1 MQKKGQTKE
10 NSFQNAFFGSYF
22 KSDITIIF
30 LLKAG
35 YIHVF
40 CMYFMKILCNVAR
53 SRFLATQKKAFRL
66 KQLLKQLEMYSLHFA
81 YTTRKKP
88 YNYFL
93 ERKRRRKSL
102 LLQIWIGSKC
112 NLSREE
118 IVLHREQ
125 FSVLTQ
131 FRYAVKENTVFTNN
145 SKRSHLNF
153 RAGNKC
159 PNLVQFLS
167 NFWREIIC

>member
-1 MQKKGQTKE
+1 M
-10 NSFQNAFFGSYF
+10 
-22 KSDITIIF
+22 
-30 LLKAG
+30 L
-35 YIHVF
+35 
-40 CMYFMKILCNVAR
+40 
-53 SRFLATQKKAFRL
+53 TQQEKN
-66 KQLLKQLEMYSLHFA
+66 
-81 YTTRKKP
+81 P

-118 IVLHREQ
+118 IVLHRTIL
-125 FSVLTQ
+125 SPDPIP
-131 FRYAVKENTVFTNN
+131 VKENTVFTNN

-153 RAGNKC
+153 RAENKC

-167 NFWREIIC
+167 NFWREIICWFSNTVYRFWWKPRLSHRLVSGSSAGFFLKKKENKKYTTDTYMQTSRYTS